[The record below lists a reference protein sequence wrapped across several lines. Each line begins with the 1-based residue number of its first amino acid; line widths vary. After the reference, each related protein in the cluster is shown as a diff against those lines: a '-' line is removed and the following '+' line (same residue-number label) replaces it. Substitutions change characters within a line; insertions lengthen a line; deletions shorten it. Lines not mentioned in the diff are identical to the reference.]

1 MRVRVELVGMR
12 MKMVGTVRVEVE
24 VVGMVRVEVV
34 GMVGMV
40 RMKMVGTVRVEMVMR
55 VVMVEV
61 VRVEVEVVGMVRAEV
76 VRTVRVEVVRTVWVE
91 VVRTVWVEVV
101 RMDEIEGSSFKDAV
115 FTSVELDKGDKLLV
129 GCIYRSPNSSVE
141 TNNALN
147 SLMRKVGDKYYSHV
161 LITGDFNYPG
171 VNWVD
176 WTTKG
181 ESTEAAD
188 YKLIEACR
196 DSYHHQHVMNPTRGR
211 NGNQPNLLDLV
222 LTNEEDMVA
231 SVTHLGA
238 LGASDHCVLLHD
250 LNCYVT
256 LTPTAHTRYVYDKGD
271 YAKLR
276 EILDHDWDEVFH
288 DCKDDIEQQYE
299 LFLDHYNATV
309 DECIPRKT
317 FTNIGSQGRT
327 PLDQNTLRRRV
338 RKKHRTWQRFM
349 ETRQGEEHRKYC
361 REHNWV
367 RHLTR
372 KLKKAYEK
380 SIAQQSK
387 ANPKKFWR
395 YVKSKTKT
403 RSVMPDLISPA
414 TGEKISGD
422 LERAELLGLY
432 FSSVFTQEPPGEIPR
447 LPHLQLTTLLERL
460 DISTDMV
467 YKKLQNLNTSK
478 SPGPDS
484 VSPRVLHEAAPSL
497 AKPLAHI
504 FQTSLRSK
512 KLPEKWMKATISA
525 IFKKG
530 DKQIP
535 ANYRPVSL
543 TSILC
548 KIMESILR
556 DKIVDFLKE
565 NDLLSHK
572 QYGFISGRSTSLQ
585 LLKVL
590 DDWTDIID
598 RGGQIDCIVCDFMK
612 AFDKVPHRR
621 LIGKVETYGIRDS
634 IKGWLEDFLKDRSQQ
649 VVVNG
654 VKSTP
659 MAVTSGNKLYCIV
672 LY

>member
-1 MRVRVELVGMR
+1 MDQKIEQRIREIPKQIQKSWAEAATDSQDKAHPPDFRNIVREAFVEQKKADGDRELRANNIVIFR
-12 MKMVGTVRVEVE
+12 AKESDGTSPEQ
-24 VVGMVRVEVV
+24 
-34 GMVGMV
+34 
-40 RMKMVGTVRVEMVMR
+40 
-55 VVMVEV
+55 
-61 VRVEVEVVGMVRAEV
+61 
-76 VRTVRVEVVRTVWVE
+76 RTQDDTA
-91 VVRTVWVEVV
+91 
-101 RMDEIEGSSFKDAV
+101 FFDA
-115 FTSVELDKGDKLLV
+115 L
-129 GCIYRSPNSSVE
+129 C
-141 TNNALN
+141 
-147 SLMRKVGDKYYSHV
+147 
-161 LITGDFNYPG
+161 DFNYPG

-188 YKLIEACR
+188 YKFIEACR
-196 DSYHHQHVMNPTRGR
+196 DSYLHQHVMNPTRDR
-211 NGNQPNLLDLV
+211 IGNQPNLLDLV

-238 LGASDHCVLLHD
+238 LRASDHCVLLHD

-276 EILDHDWDEVFH
+276 EILDLDWDE
-288 DCKDDIEQQYE
+288 
-299 LFLDHYNATV
+299 
-309 DECIPRKT
+309 
-317 FTNIGSQGRT
+317 
-327 PLDQNTLRRRV
+327 
-338 RKKHRTWQRFM
+338 
-349 ETRQGEEHRKYC
+349 
-361 REHNWV
+361 
-367 RHLTR
+367 
-372 KLKKAYEK
+372 
-380 SIAQQSK
+380 
-387 ANPKKFWR
+387 
-395 YVKSKTKT
+395 
-403 RSVMPDLISPA
+403 
-414 TGEKISGD
+414 
-422 LERAELLGLY
+422 
-432 FSSVFTQEPPGEIPR
+432 EPPGEIPR

-497 AKPLAHI
+497 AKLLAHI
-504 FQTSLRSK
+504 FQTSLRSQ
-512 KLPEKWMKATISA
+512 KLPEKWMKANISA

-543 TSILC
+543 TSIPC
-548 KIMESILR
+548 KIMDSILR

-598 RGGQIDCIVCDFMK
+598 RGGQIDFMR
-612 AFDKVPHRR
+612 AFDMVPHRR

-659 MAVTSGNKLYCIV
+659 MAVTSGIPQGSVLGPLLFVIYINDLPAAVRSQIYLFADDTKIYRRINSDEDRKTLQACVEEAVLKATDGPRCLLMTSEASFSSAPRRPPAV
-672 LY
+672 LYNTSMLDNARHEDDFLLCPSSSGPCNANVSPH